1 MKILMVV
8 TLFYPY
14 IGGTSRDYYEI
25 CDNLP
30 AGEISVLT
38 QRRVAWT
45 SNDIKGWKEFDEKQK
60 FKIYRVKRLRSRI
73 IKEGGRPNLFVSIFR
88 FAFCDLPLM
97 AYVLFTFSRVL
108 MRERPDVVCFEN
120 PDYLGW
126 LSMVNKY
133 VFRRKTVFFLHG
145 EELTSYAGGRVFE
158 KPRFFYLSKADKLII
173 FSSEFTKK
181 VLKQYELD
189 EKAVLIRPGLS
200 LDRRVDE
207 GFKNSLVSKYVL
219 SGKKVLLSIS
229 RLEEHKGI
237 GNIIRAMPLVLE
249 KVPGLVYLIGG
260 SGSEEE
266 SLKRSAQELGL
277 EDTIRFVGQI
287 REEEMAA
294 YYDLCDIF
302 VLANIQTK
310 EGVVDGYGVVFI
322 EAGSMGKPVI
332 GGRVGGVPEAV
343 IGGET
348 GILVDGTNK
357 EEIAGAI
364 IKLLEDPEL
373 ARKLGENGKR
383 RAEQFG
389 WDKITREF
397 RQKCLD

>member
-1 MKILMVV
+1 
-8 TLFYPY
+8 
-14 IGGTSRDYYEI
+14 
-25 CDNLP
+25 
-30 AGEISVLT
+30 
-38 QRRVAWT
+38 
-45 SNDIKGWKEFDEKQK
+45 
-60 FKIYRVKRLRSRI
+60 
-73 IKEGGRPNLFVSIFR
+73 
-88 FAFCDLPLM
+88 
-97 AYVLFTFSRVL
+97 
-108 MRERPDVVCFEN
+108 
-120 PDYLGW
+120 
-126 LSMVNKY
+126 
-133 VFRRKTVFFLHG
+133 
-145 EELTSYAGGRVFE
+145 LTSYAGGRIFE
-158 KPRFFYLSKADKLII
+158 KLRFFYLSKADKFII
-173 FSSEFTKK
+173 LSSDFTKK
-181 VLKQYELD
+181 VLKEHGLD
-189 EKAVLIRPGLS
+189 GKAIVIRPGLS

-207 GFKNSLVSKYVL
+207 GFKNSLVSKYGL

-237 GNIIRAMPLVLE
+237 GRIIRAMPLVLG

-266 SLKRSAQELGL
+266 TLKRSVQELGL
-277 EDTIRFVGQI
+277 EGTVKFVGQI
-287 REEEMAA
+287 KEEEMAA

-343 IGGET
+343 IDGET

-357 EEIAGAI
+357 EEIAKAI
-364 IKLLEDPEL
+364 IKVLENPEL

-383 RAEQFG
+383 RAGQFS